1 MNPAEY
7 MGDIREVPVSV
18 LAYIGDAV
26 YELQTRLHLFRRVT
40 GHSGRLHQQSI
51 GLVSASAQARA
62 ARLILSRLTPEE
74 EAVFRRGRNSQSGS
88 MPKHADPVD
97 YQTATGFEA
106 LIGYLYLTGQ
116 TIRMDELL
124 VIVYEGDENEATATE
139 SQ

>member
-1 MNPAEY
+1 MNQLEIK
-7 MGDIREVPVSV
+7 GDIREVPISV

-26 YELQTRLHLFRRVT
+26 YELQTRLYLFAHIT

-51 GLVSASAQARA
+51 GLVSASAQAKA
-62 ARLILSRLTPEE
+62 ARQILPQLSPDED
-74 EAVFRRGRNSQSGS
+74 AIFRRGRNSQSGS

-116 TIRMDELL
+116 LQRIDELL
-124 VIVYEGDENEATATE
+124 GLVYEGNEHETT
-139 SQ
+139 